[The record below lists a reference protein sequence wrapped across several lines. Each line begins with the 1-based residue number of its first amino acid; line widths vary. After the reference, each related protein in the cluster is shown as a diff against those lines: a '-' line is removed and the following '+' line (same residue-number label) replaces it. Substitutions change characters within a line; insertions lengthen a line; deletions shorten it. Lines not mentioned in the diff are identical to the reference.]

1 MLINLFGKAQQE
13 IHFDPDTKANVTEEK
28 LKEILNSDAVKII
41 TVGRF
46 SHEKGHKML
55 MQAFE
60 RFAKKYPESYLI
72 IIGGYGTLYN
82 ETLRYAED
90 SLSNIVIIKSMSNPI
105 AVMKKCDLFILSSYY
120 EGLGLTLLEA
130 DTIGMPTISTNV
142 QGPRGFVQEYGGVL
156 VDVSSEGIYNGMMEY
171 MNGKVKAMNVD
182 YEAYNKR
189 AVEQFE
195 AMLEA

>member
-1 MLINLFGKAQQE
+1 
-13 IHFDPDTKANVTEEK
+13 
-28 LKEILNSDAVKII
+28 
-41 TVGRF
+41 
-46 SHEKGHKML
+46 ML

-130 DTIGMPTISTNV
+130 DTIGMTVVVNGDEQILDQIEKQV
-142 QGPRGFVQEYGGVL
+142 RKL
-156 VDVSSEGIYNGMMEY
+156 VDVADVKTLKPGDSVNRELIMVKLRADAKDRQGINAICDIFRPL
-171 MNGKVKAMNVD
+171 N
-182 YEAYNKR
+182 
-189 AVEQFE
+189 Q
-195 AMLEA
+195 LP